1 MTNITT
7 NQITTKAKVINAIKA
22 LGLSLL
28 VTLIIQAIVD
38 ECLIAI
44 IESDFALWIKW
55 CEHYDQRFFAVVA
68 ILAIVY
74 YFKGLN
80 KIVEKAR
87 KENDRLSYHLYDN
100 SNPQ

>member
-7 NQITTKAKVINAIKA
+7 SNITTKARIINGLKAI
-22 LGLSLL
+22 GLAIVVVSL
-28 VTLIIQAIVD
+28 IQAIAD

-44 IESDFALWIKW
+44 IESDFGLWIKW
-55 CEHYDQRFFAVVA
+55 CEHYDTRFWLAFG

-80 KIVEKAR
+80 KIIEKAR
-87 KENDRLSYHLYDN
+87 KANDRLRYHLYDN